1 MNRIFANKLQLS
13 LFLCLSMCLGIGI
26 LRFSYTA
33 LLPSTRLTYGWD
45 YNFASILSS
54 ANLLGYLI
62 GAFWAMKLPQTPN
75 MTRYIQLGAI
85 LGAISLFSCAFSGFH
100 ESWYVVWRV
109 ISGISGGLLMILS
122 PSVVAQCCHPEDRLS
137 INFIGFSGIGIG
149 VLLATL
155 FMPYLD
161 QISTQ
166 TAWLILTAFATAIC
180 LYLCYLLSIFKAF
193 LHEIPTQN
201 NLLIENKGMY
211 LSLLI
216 VYACSAFAYVPH
228 SLFWI
233 DYLKNTLHL
242 NLYFINFNWILY
254 GLGSALGAISAY
266 LLARKFGNFTA
277 LKILYSCYVLAI
289 LCAVLDAHPI
299 LTYASSFFTGLLNP
313 AVVFLTSY
321 TILQLY
327 SIAYKKL
334 WSIATL
340 AFAITQLLGGI
351 CFSVL
356 QHWGV
361 SYHSQFILASMVLL
375 LGTSQYF
382 IYSYKN
388 THTMN

>member
-1 MNRIFANKLQLS
+1 
-13 LFLCLSMCLGIGI
+13 
-26 LRFSYTA
+26 
-33 LLPSTRLTYGWD
+33 
-45 YNFASILSS
+45 
-54 ANLLGYLI
+54 
-62 GAFWAMKLPQTPN
+62 
-75 MTRYIQLGAI
+75 
-85 LGAISLFSCAFSGFH
+85 
-100 ESWYVVWRV
+100 
-109 ISGISGGLLMILS
+109 
-122 PSVVAQCCHPEDRLS
+122 
-137 INFIGFSGIGIG
+137 
-149 VLLATL
+149 
-155 FMPYLD
+155 
-161 QISTQ
+161 
-166 TAWLILTAFATAIC
+166 
-180 LYLCYLLSIFKAF
+180 
-193 LHEIPTQN
+193 
-201 NLLIENKGMY
+201 MY

-361 SYHSQFILASMVLL
+361 SYHSQFILASVVLL